1 MSAIDTDRFRDL
13 LLDHRH
19 QVSNAIEY
27 LHREHD
33 GSLEEET
40 DEIPSDNH
48 MADVATDT
56 FDRELD
62 YSLEENSEQVL
73 HAIDDA
79 LERIAAGTYGICQS
93 CGQQIAEE
101 RLEAIPYAKL
111 CIDCKRREER

>member
-13 LLDHRH
+13 LLDHRS
-19 QVSNAIEY
+19 QVANAIE
-27 LHREHD
+27 HFRREHE

-62 YSLEENSEQVL
+62 FSLEESSEHVL
-73 HAIDDA
+73 HSIDEA
-79 LERIAAGTYGICQS
+79 LGRIADGTYGLCQS
-93 CGQQIAEE
+93 CGSPIAEE
-101 RLEAIPYAKL
+101 RLEAIPYARL
-111 CIDCKRREER
+111 CIECKRREER

>member
-1 MSAIDTDRFRDL
+1 MSSIDIDRFRDL

-33 GSLEEET
+33 GSLEEESE
-40 DEIPSDNH
+40 EIPSDNH

-62 YSLEENSEQVL
+62 YSLEENSEQML
-73 HAIDDA
+73 HAIDEA
-79 LERIAAGTYGICQS
+79 LGRIAAGTYGICAN
-93 CGQQIAEE
+93 CGRQIAEE
-101 RLEAIPYAKL
+101 RLEAIPYARL

>member
-1 MSAIDTDRFRDL
+1 MTAIDPDRFRDL

-19 QVSNAIEY
+19 QVTNAIEY
-27 LHREHD
+27 LHREHE
-33 GSLEEET
+33 GSMEEET

-73 HAIDDA
+73 HAIDAA
-79 LERIAAGTYGICQS
+79 LERIAAGTYGVCS
-93 CGQQIAEE
+93 NCGQQIAEE

-111 CIDCKRREER
+111 CIACKRLEER